1 MFFTLFYMF
10 RDSCVSCLLH
20 VAQIWVFTICYMLYR
35 SKCLLFVTC
44 CTDMGVYCLLY
55 VVQIKVFSV
64 YICCTDLRVWSEA
77 SQDIQHSLPQHSR
90 ELLVA
95 GV

>member
-1 MFFTLFYMF
+1 MFP
-10 RDSCVSCLLH
+10 V
-20 VAQIWVFTICYMLYR
+20 CYMLNGYR
-35 SKCLLFVTC
+35 CLLFVTC

-55 VVQIKVFSV
+55 VVQIWVFTVCYMLYRSKFILFI
-64 YICCTDLRVWSEA
+64 ICCTDLRVWSEA
-77 SQDIQHSLPQHSR
+77 SQDIQHSLPQHFR